1 VDVPVKGRDTM
12 GVKFVGVTGDDQV
25 IAIARNI
32 ERVVVEEQIEAEGE
46 SPAEAGVDADADAD
60 VDAGDGPGAATE
72 PDVPVTDAEPQEDSD
87 G

>member
-1 VDVPVKGRDTM
+1 M

-32 ERVVVEEQIEAEGE
+32 ERVVVEEQLEAEEE
-46 SPAEAGVDADADAD
+46 SPAQSGVDADAD
-60 VDAGDGPGAATE
+60 VDTGDGPEAATE